1 VAKSIS
7 VNKKKS
13 GPGRPATGHDPAV
26 AVRLSKP
33 VISAVDKWAKR
44 NGIKSR
50 SEAFRLLLG
59 YGLTNAP
66 ERERDDWLIPR
77 RREKEGR

>member
-1 VAKSIS
+1 MAKSIA
-7 VNKKKS
+7 VNQKKR
-13 GPGRPATGHDPAV
+13 GRGRPATGRDPVA
-26 AVRLSKP
+26 AVRLPKN
-33 VISAVDKWAKR
+33 VMSAVDKWAKR

-66 ERERDDWLIPR
+66 ERERDD
-77 RREKEGR
+77 

>member
-1 VAKSIS
+1 
-7 VNKKKS
+7 
-13 GPGRPATGHDPAV
+13 
-26 AVRLSKP
+26 VRLSKP

-66 ERERDDWLIPR
+66 ERERDD
-77 RREKEGR
+77 